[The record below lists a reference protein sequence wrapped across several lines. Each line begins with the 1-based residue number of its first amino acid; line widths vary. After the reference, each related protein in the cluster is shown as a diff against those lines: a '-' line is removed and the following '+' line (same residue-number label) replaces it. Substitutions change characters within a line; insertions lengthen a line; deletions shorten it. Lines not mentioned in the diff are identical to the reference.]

1 MGQTYWLQRQQSAL
15 DMANTADAAQTRLVH
30 YELAGHYSIRAAQS
44 AAAQLLPPLADPFPP
59 RIVSTLWP
67 DTAENDR

>member
-1 MGQTYWLQRQQSAL
+1 MGQAYWLKRQQSAL
-15 DMANTADAAQTRLVH
+15 DMAKIAHAAQTRLVH

-44 AAAQLLPPLADPFPP
+44 ATAQLLPPLANPFPP

-67 DTAENDR
+67 HTAENDR